1 MKKKRLRPY
10 VVPIFSAVLFSALL
24 ITVLSLTN
32 KVEENNDFTYVSN
45 SIVNDTIPVINEVED
60 VYIVRPYQN
69 DQITICKKFYDGNE
83 NRENSIIL
91 FNDTYIQNTGIIYT
105 SNEEFGVVS
114 ILNGEVIDI
123 KQDELLGNVVTI
135 KHDND
140 FISIY
145 EGLKTLYVNKGDR
158 VLQNTMIGKSGPLSF
173 EVNLPN
179 ALLFELSKN
188 GSFVNPEEYYDKN
201 INEL

>member
-69 DQITICKKFYDGNE
+69 DQITIYKKFYDGNE

-158 VLQNTMIGKSGPLSF
+158 VLQNTMIGKSGP
-173 EVNLPN
+173 
-179 ALLFELSKN
+179 
-188 GSFVNPEEYYDKN
+188 
-201 INEL
+201 